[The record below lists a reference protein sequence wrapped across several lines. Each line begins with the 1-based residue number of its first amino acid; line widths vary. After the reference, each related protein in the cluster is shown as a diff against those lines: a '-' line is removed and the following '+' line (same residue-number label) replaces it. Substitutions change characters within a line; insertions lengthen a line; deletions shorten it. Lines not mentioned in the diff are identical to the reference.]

1 MLFPTTPLVAFCL
14 LAISF
19 LFLGL
24 WPACFRAAGARYR
37 FEIFSFDFAIG
48 AILLSLL
55 AAYTFGTL
63 GSELNFSDTMLVAGR
78 RSQLFALLAGI
89 VFALGNMLLLCTI
102 SLLGMARASLLSF
115 SLAACVVAGLAIT
128 RANLLFTAAA
138 TCLFL
143 LSFALAIMAARA
155 VRASTKPIPPA
166 KRTAKQPL
174 SHATKGT
181 ITGTLSGLALGGFL
195 PVLGLSQTEELGIG
209 AYGGMLMAC
218 LGILIATPL
227 FNFYFMT
234 LAIEGE
240 SLTFA
245 SYFQG
250 KRRNRLL
257 GLFSGILWATGAL
270 AFYVVVTAPKNLSI
284 SPVLLWLVPFLAA
297 LLTILYG
304 LFGAKHEVPGTKFV
318 LGGVLCFLAASIL
331 LAVK

>member
-1 MLFPTTPLVAFCL
+1 MLFPTTPLVVFCL
-14 LAISF
+14 LVLSF

-37 FEIFSFDFAIG
+37 FEIFSLDFALG
-48 AILLSLL
+48 AIVLALL

-102 SLLGMARASLLSF
+102 SLLGMARASLLIF
-115 SLAACVVAGLAIT
+115 SLASCVVAGLAIT
-128 RANLLFTAAA
+128 RAHPLYPAAA
-138 TCLFL
+138 TFLFL
-143 LSFALAIMAARA
+143 SSFALAIVAAKA
-155 VRASTKPIPPA
+155 LRASSKPIPVPR
-166 KRTAKQPL
+166 RTAKQPL
-174 SHATKGT
+174 SQGTKGI
-181 ITGTLSGLALGGFL
+181 ITGTLSGLALGAFL
-195 PVLGLSQTEELGIG
+195 PVMSFSQTEELGIG

-218 LGILIATPL
+218 LGILLATPL

-257 GLFSGILWATGAL
+257 GLCGGIVWASGAL
-270 AFYVVVTAPKNLSI
+270 ALYVVVTAPKNLSI
-284 SPVLLWLVPFLAA
+284 SPALQSLVPFLAA

-304 LFGAKHEVPGTKFV
+304 LFGAKHEVPGSKFV
-318 LGGVLCFLAASIL
+318 LGGVSSFLAASLL
-331 LAVK
+331 LAMK

>member
-1 MLFPTTPLVAFCL
+1 LC
-14 LAISF
+14 
-19 LFLGL
+19 LGL
-24 WPACFRAAGARYR
+24 WPACFRAAGSRYR
-37 FEIFSFDFAIG
+37 FEIFSFDFALG
-48 AILLSLL
+48 AILLSLA

-63 GSELNFSDTMLVAGR
+63 GSDLNFSDTMLVAGR
-78 RSQLFALLAGI
+78 RSQVFAVLAGI
-89 VFALGNMLLLCTI
+89 AFALGNMLLLCTI

-115 SLAACVVAGLAIT
+115 SLASFVVAGLAIT
-128 RANLLFTAAA
+128 RANLVFSSAAS
-138 TCLFL
+138 CLFL
-143 LSFALAIMAARA
+143 LSFALALVAAKALRSSSRP
-155 VRASTKPIPPA
+155 VPVA

-174 SHATKGT
+174 SNATKGI
-181 ITGTLSGLALGGFL
+181 ITGTLSGLALGAFL

-218 LGILIATPL
+218 LGILLSTPL

-257 GLFSGILWATGAL
+257 GFCGGVIWAAGAL
-270 AFYVVVTAPKNLSI
+270 ALWVVVTAPKNLSLI
-284 SPVLLWLVPFLAA
+284 PLLLWLVPFLAA

-304 LFGAKHEVPGTKFV
+304 LFGAKNEVPGSKFI
-318 LGGVLCFLAASIL
+318 LGGVLCFLAASVL
-331 LAVK
+331 LAMK